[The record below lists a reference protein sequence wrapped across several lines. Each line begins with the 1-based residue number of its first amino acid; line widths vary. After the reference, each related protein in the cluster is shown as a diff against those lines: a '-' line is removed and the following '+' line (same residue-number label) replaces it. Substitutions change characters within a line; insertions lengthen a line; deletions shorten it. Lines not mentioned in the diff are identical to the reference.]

1 MCFVGEYIVPSFMNL
16 IVNSTICL
24 VLLHSLFV
32 KLIHKLWLFE
42 RRWGDESD
50 SDYRDSSSDG
60 SSDSE
65 TMRRIKHGREPPYHN
80 DSMAAPLRMDRL
92 SLRDQHLGLH
102 EDCSSDEA
110 ESFNSQGRL
119 LFEYLE
125 RDLPYLRE
133 PLADKASGFLGF

>member
-1 MCFVGEYIVPSFMNL
+1 MYI
-16 IVNSTICL
+16 
-24 VLLHSLFV
+24 
-32 KLIHKLWLFE
+32 LWLFE
-42 RRWGDESD
+42 RRWGEESD

-65 TMRRIKHGREPPYHN
+65 TIRRIKHSREPPHHN
-80 DSMAAPLRMDRL
+80 DPSITDPLRMDRL

-133 PLADKASGFLGF
+133 PLADKASGFSVF